1 MCCFEWEINLYTSHP
16 NVGSTSRTRTG
27 DFRLAGS
34 SSICEFKEEKF
45 SLHSETLMLS
55 FYSLE
60 DSVNHYSSKNK
71 FHLSVPE
78 ALSKVLGDKEGR
90 SNAVNSTND

>member
-1 MCCFEWEINLYTSHP
+1 
-16 NVGSTSRTRTG
+16 
-27 DFRLAGS
+27 
-34 SSICEFKEEKF
+34 
-45 SLHSETLMLS
+45 MLS